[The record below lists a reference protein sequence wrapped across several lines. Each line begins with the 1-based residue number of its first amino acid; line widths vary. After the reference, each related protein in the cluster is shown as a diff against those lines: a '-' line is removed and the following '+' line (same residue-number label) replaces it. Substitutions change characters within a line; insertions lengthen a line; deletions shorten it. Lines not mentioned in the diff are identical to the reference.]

1 MPITNSEKYYGTVI
15 LRLISHLGVKLPK
28 VKFSISGGD
37 SNSAFIIE
45 GNSPSLIG
53 KGSYSTAGLF
63 IKISNKRL
71 SPWRYT
77 FLKRH
82 QDEIAQLHKRF
93 GQVFIAFVCGDD
105 GIACVDF
112 DELKSILD
120 EHHEEQEWVSV
131 SRKLNQN
138 YRMKGND
145 GTYLKSLS
153 RANFPNNFSDYFSKK
168 LK

>member
-15 LRLISHLGVKLPK
+15 LRLISHLGLKLPS
-28 VKFSISGGD
+28 VKFSISGGN
-37 SNSAFIIE
+37 SSSAFIIE

-53 KGSYSTAGLF
+53 KGRYITAGLF

-77 FLKRH
+77 FLERH
-82 QDEIAQLHKRF
+82 QDEIELLHTKY
-93 GQVFIAFVCGDD
+93 GQVFIAFVCADD
-105 GIACVDF
+105 GIACIDF

-131 SRKLNQN
+131 TRKLNQN
-138 YRMKGND
+138 YRIKGND
-145 GTYLKSLS
+145 GVYAKSLS
-153 RANFPNNFSDYFSKK
+153 RAKFPDNCADYFCKK